1 MVLFMW
7 SADVDANLTVRP
19 TVMDQKKEVRNKRDG
34 APLASASGME
44 AGFGQESDISLSMTI
59 G

>member
-1 MVLFMW
+1 MW